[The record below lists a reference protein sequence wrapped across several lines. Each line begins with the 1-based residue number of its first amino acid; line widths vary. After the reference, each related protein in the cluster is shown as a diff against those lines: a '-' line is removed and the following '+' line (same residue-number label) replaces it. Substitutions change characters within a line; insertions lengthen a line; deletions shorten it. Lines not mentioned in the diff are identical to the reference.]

1 MLQPH
6 RRRTW
11 APKGQTP
18 IQRSWD
24 RHDRLSVIS
33 AITLSPQRRRLGLCF
48 DIFDRNITTDEFEM
62 FVEQLLRRRRSAIT
76 LVMDRWQVHKC
87 GAKRLSKRYHKRL
100 RIEWL
105 PAYAPDLNPDEQVWK
120 RTKCDDLANF
130 VPDDTLV
137 LGRAV
142 AKSIRR
148 TAGQQPLLRS
158 FFKHAGL
165 RL

>member
-6 RRRTW
+6 RRRSW

-33 AITLSPQRRRLGLCF
+33 AITLSPKRKRLGLCF
-48 DIFDRNITTDEFEM
+48 DIFDRNITTDEFEV
-62 FVEQLLRRRRSAIT
+62 FIERLLRRRRGGVT

-87 GAKRLSKRYHKRL
+87 AAKRLSKRYGRRL

-105 PAYAPDLNPDEQVWK
+105 PAYAPELNPAEQVWN
-120 RTKCDDLANF
+120 RTKCVDLANF
-130 VPDDTLV
+130 VPENALT

-142 AKSIRR
+142 AHSIRR
-148 TAGQQPLLRS
+148 TATQLRLLRS
-158 FFKHAGL
+158 FFQYAKLGL
-165 RL
+165 